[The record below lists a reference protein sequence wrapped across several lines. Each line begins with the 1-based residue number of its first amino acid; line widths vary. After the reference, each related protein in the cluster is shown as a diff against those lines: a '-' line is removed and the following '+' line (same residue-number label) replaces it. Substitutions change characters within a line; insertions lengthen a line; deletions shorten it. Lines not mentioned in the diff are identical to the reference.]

1 MGKSIKTIVLA
12 EDDPA
17 LRCLYRDFLS
27 AHGFNVMA
35 AADGLEALSLLHR
48 VQPRLV
54 LLDIMMP
61 ELNGIETCRRARAI
75 IDYKTPIVFL
85 TALDYAD
92 HLKAGLEAGGDD
104 YILKTSQLEV
114 ILERVKY
121 WTSPLARSMSE
132 RRRNKALEELRAIV
146 KTQDPAVG
154 ECGLKD
160 VIDKRADGLSR
171 FLERAIAAAGS
182 DFGSTPEHRL
192 YFVGYV
198 AGVVDF
204 ELGGNGSLQ
213 PQFLKYMRG
222 ALLSGGVMNKT
233 QVEET
238 MSTLDKL
245 TTSEPVKNGWTQG
258 RRDKGAADAVGPD
271 FVPSGLTELR
281 SIA

>member
-1 MGKSIKTIVLA
+1 VSTKTIVLA

-54 LLDIMMP
+54 LLDIIMP
-61 ELNGIETCRRARAI
+61 DLNGIETCRRARAI

-85 TALDYAD
+85 SSLDYAD
-92 HLKAGLEAGGDD
+92 HVKEGLEAGGDD

-121 WTSPLARSMSE
+121 WTSPLARSKSE
-132 RRRNKALEELRAIV
+132 RRREKALKEMRAAT
-146 KTQDPAVG
+146 KTQAPAPGVFG
-154 ECGLKD
+154 SEE
-160 VIDKRADGLSR
+160 VPDKRADDLSH
-171 FLERAIAAAGS
+171 FLERAIGAAGP
-182 DFGSTPEHRL
+182 DFGKTSEQKL
-192 YFVGYV
+192 FFVGYV

-204 ELGGNGSLQ
+204 ELGANGSLQ

-222 ALLSGGVMNKT
+222 ALLSGGVMDKS

-238 MSTLDKL
+238 MNTLDKL
-245 TTSEPVKNGWTQG
+245 TTSEPVKNGWAQG
-258 RRDKGAADAVGPD
+258 RRDKGAADAAGPD
-271 FVPSGLTELR
+271 FVPDGLTELR
-281 SIA
+281 SVA

>member
-1 MGKSIKTIVLA
+1 MSTKTIVLA
-12 EDDPA
+12 EDDPE
-17 LRCLYRDFLS
+17 LRCLYTDFIS

-35 AADGLEALSLLHR
+35 AANGLDALNLLHR

-61 ELNGIETCRRARAI
+61 ELNGIETCRQARTI

-92 HLKAGLEAGGDD
+92 HVEKGLEAGGDD

-114 ILERVKY
+114 VLERVKY
-121 WTSPLARSMSE
+121 WTSTLARSKSE
-132 RRRNKALEELRAIV
+132 PSRNKAIEEVRAIV
-146 KTQDPAVG
+146 KTQDPAASA
-154 ECGLKD
+154 CGLKD
-160 VIDKRADGLSR
+160 TIDKRADDLSY

-204 ELGGNGSLQ
+204 ELGANGSLQ

-222 ALLSGGVMNKT
+222 ALLSGGIMNKS

-238 MSTLDKL
+238 MNTLGKL
-245 TTSEPVKNGWTQG
+245 TTSEPVKNGWAQG
-258 RRDKGAADAVGPD
+258 HRDKGAADAAGPD
-271 FVPSGLTELR
+271 FVPGGLTELR
-281 SIA
+281 SVAWV

>member
-1 MGKSIKTIVLA
+1 MSTKTIVLA
-12 EDDPA
+12 EDDPD
-17 LRCLYRDFLS
+17 LRRLYTDYLG

-35 AADGLEALSLLHR
+35 AANGLEALSLLHR

-75 IDYKTPIVFL
+75 INYQTPIVFL

-92 HLKAGLEAGGDD
+92 HVKAGLEAGGDD
-104 YILKTSQLEV
+104 YILKTSQLGV

-121 WTSPLARSMSE
+121 WCSPQAQSMSE
-132 RRRNKALEELRAIV
+132 RTRNKALEDIRAMV
-146 KTQDPAVG
+146 ETQDSAPGMGDSKEAF
-154 ECGLKD
+154 
-160 VIDKRADGLSR
+160 DKRADGLSR

-182 DFGSTPEHRL
+182 EFGDTPEQRL
-192 YFVGYV
+192 FFVGYV

-213 PQFLKYMRG
+213 PQFLRYMRG
-222 ALLSGGVMNKT
+222 ALLSGGVMNKS
-233 QVEET
+233 QIEET
-238 MSTLDKL
+238 MDTLDKL
-245 TTSEPVKNGWTQG
+245 TTSEPVKNGWARG
-258 RRDKGAADAVGPD
+258 RLDKGAADAAGPD

-281 SIA
+281 SVA